1 MSPLPLPHVV
11 PRIAATLL
19 FLTALQAPLIAGQ
32 YGETFSSFADGAT
45 NLSPAGQL
53 FSNNPGAA
61 GIRDANRKELQLSEN
76 NVGGTS
82 SAFRLPDLDPGNGV
96 AAFSAK
102 WNVSITGEDPLAD
115 GFSFNFGALGD
126 LGAATLTSTAIPQE
140 AGYGIGL
147 SVGVTTFDGNKPGYY
162 VRVNGQVVPGGYV
175 DKPAADWGDLSAQ
188 RHHFEVDWHYF
199 NGLTLKV
206 NGQLIFAGLPTVGF
220 VPDIGDRFVFAAR
233 TGGFD
238 QQLRLDNIVIVTGAT
253 LTALPAGA
261 PYHASAENPPS
272 ETAAQAFDGNVG
284 TKWLASASTATLGAA
299 LPAPATVR
307 AYTLASANDIS
318 IRDPRTWTFE
328 TGDNGTTWTSRGGQ
342 ADQFF
347 VGRLEP
353 RAFLVAS
360 PAANSRF
367 RLNITSNN
375 GSTLT
380 QLAEFTAWEH
390 TPGPAFFKVFSLADS
405 GTDSLRGALTTA
417 GANPGQALITFS
429 SGIAGGTITF
439 GSRLAIT
446 DSDGVA
452 IDASNRIGG
461 IILSGGGA
469 RRVLNNLGTG
479 RVILRG
485 LTITGG
491 NGADTRF
498 TGNAGGLLAE
508 TGSRTE
514 VARCTFTGNRATS
527 GNAGAI
533 FNGGT
538 MTVEDSTFEGN
549 SAFSQAGGLQSERF
563 LQLIRCTITGN
574 SCGSYGGGIHSKDR
588 LILRH
593 CTVFNNAASTNSTAW
608 GGALD
613 VFDCTLTL
621 ENSILA
627 GNLSR
632 GAPQDLSVENSTI
645 DRLGRNIVQRTD
657 KFGNFTETGPEPVGV
672 DPLLGLVGD
681 YGGPTRTV
689 PLTRNSPA
697 RDASLDSTDIYDQ
710 RGSPRLGAPDL
721 GSYETGVSDGNYTAW
736 IWETL
741 PAAATAGQHDS
752 GEDFDG
758 DGATNGEEWQ
768 AETDA
773 GAFSSALRFVSMD
786 TSGGVLSAV
795 FPSVP
800 GRIYRLQSSD
810 DLTPPQTWTDTG
822 DVITGDGNTKTF
834 GPLPS
839 ARAYRVT
846 VDPR

>member
-1 MSPLPLPHVV
+1 MGA
-11 PRIAATLL
+11 RIAATLL
-19 FLTALQAPLIAGQ
+19 LLTALPVPLIAGQ

-126 LGAATLTSTAIPQE
+126 LGAATLTSVTIPQE

-147 SVGVTTFDGNKPGYY
+147 SVGVTTFDGNTPGYY
-162 VRVNGQVVPGGYV
+162 VRVNGQMVPGGYV
-175 DKPAADWGDLSAQ
+175 AKPAADWGDLSSQ

-206 NGQLIFAGLPTVGF
+206 NGQVIFTGLPTVGF

-233 TGGFD
+233 TGGYD
-238 QQLRLDNIVIVTGAT
+238 QQLRLDNLVILTGGT

-307 AYTLASANDIS
+307 AYTLASANDLS

-328 TGDNGTTWTSRGGQ
+328 TGDNGVSWTSRGGQ
-342 ADQFF
+342 TDQFF
-347 VGRLEP
+347 VGRFEP

-417 GANPGQALITFS
+417 GANPGQALITFA

-485 LTITGG
+485 LTVIGG

-498 TGNAGGLLAE
+498 TGNAGGLFAE
-508 TGSRTE
+508 SGSRTE
-514 VARCTFTGNRATS
+514 VARCTFTANHATS
-527 GNAGAI
+527 
-533 FNGGT
+533 NGGAVYNLGN
-538 MTVEDSTFEGN
+538 MTVEDSTIEGN
-549 SAFSQAGGLQSERF
+549 TAIFQAGGMQNENVLT
-563 LQLIRCTITGN
+563 LVRCTLTGN
-574 SCGSYGGGIHSKDR
+574 SCGSYGGGIQSRDT
-588 LILRH
+588 LVLRH

-608 GGALD
+608 GGGLD
-613 VFDCTLTL
+613 VFGTTFTL

-627 GNLSR
+627 GNISR
-632 GAPQDLSVENSTI
+632 GNPQNLSVENATI
-645 DRLGRNIVQRTD
+645 HRLGRNIVQRTD
-657 KFGNFTETGPEPVGV
+657 KFANLTETGGEPVAV
-672 DPLLGLVGD
+672 DPLLGAAGD

-689 PLTRNSPA
+689 PLKRNSPA
-697 RDASLDSTDIYDQ
+697 RDASLDSTDIHDQ

-721 GSYETGVSDGNYTAW
+721 GAYETGVSDLNYTAW

-741 PAAATAGQHDS
+741 PAPATAGQHDA
-752 GEDFDG
+752 GVDFDG

-773 GAFSSALRFVSMD
+773 GAYSSALRFQSMQ
-786 TSGGVLSAV
+786 TSGGVLSAG
-795 FPSVP
+795 FPTVP
-800 GRIYRLQSSD
+800 GRTYRLQSTD

-822 DVITGDGNTKTF
+822 DVINGDGNPQTF